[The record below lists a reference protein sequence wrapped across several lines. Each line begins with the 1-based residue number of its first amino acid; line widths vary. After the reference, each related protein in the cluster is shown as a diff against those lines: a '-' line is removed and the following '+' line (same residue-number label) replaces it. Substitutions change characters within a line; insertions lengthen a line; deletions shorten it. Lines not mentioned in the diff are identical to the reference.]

1 MSSPTEER
9 HKQQIAKSFGRAAIS
24 YHVYAGLQQ
33 NCAQHLLNLITTYQA
48 KLPEGK
54 ILEIG
59 CGTGFITQGLLQC
72 FPRRLLE
79 ITDLSSEMIEFCQSQ
94 LIIPDPQKSFVSFQ
108 SIDAENLSDS
118 TEFYAAIVGGFV
130 IQWFHNPIQG
140 LRRLLEALHPN
151 GMLFISF
158 PTCHSFP
165 EWRQVCNHLNLPFTA
180 RPLPDPEILLS
191 ALPQAQLCYANVLD
205 LSTTHANAADF
216 FRSLKAIGAG
226 VNPAQPPLPPKQMK
240 TLLRHWDAQ
249 TAGPVQVHHQIACW
263 ALQRKSS

>member
-1 MSSPTEER
+1 MSIPIEER
-9 HKQQIAKSFGRAAIS
+9 HKQQIADSFGQAATS
-24 YHVYAGLQQ
+24 YQAQANLQQ

-48 KLPEGK
+48 KLPKGK

-72 FPRRLLE
+72 CPRRSLE
-79 ITDLSSEMIEFCQSQ
+79 ITDLSLGMIEYCQSN
-94 LIIPDPQKSFVSFQ
+94 LSIPDSQKSLILFQ
-108 SIDAENLSDS
+108 QLDAEHLPSPTQS
-118 TEFYAAIVGGFV
+118 YAAIVGGFV
-130 IQWFHNPIQG
+130 IQWFANPLQG
-140 LRRLLEALHPN
+140 VQRLLEYLHPN

-165 EWRQVCNHLNLPFTA
+165 EWRQVCDQLNLPFTA

-249 TAGPVQVHHQIACW
+249 TAGSVQVHHQIAFW